1 MSSVKKLDVLK
12 VKDVKKKIHP
22 LDKKL
27 HPNLPRHPFL
37 QLLIAPPKS
46 GKSNL
51 IMNMLF
57 NQEFYNAQDYWE
69 EVVFI
74 SPTADYDHTLKN
86 FLPMLENC
94 VRITDPEEIANLE
107 SILREICKGQME
119 LKKKDED
126 MKRILVVLD
135 DCVGFMDKSLGILCS
150 KYRHFN
156 LSIILTSQSFRSIP
170 LITRNCAGSLIV
182 FHLNSGKEW
191 EKITEE
197 HGENFSEDFEA
208 IAKDN
213 TEVKYSFVML
223 NNETMKMTSGFNN
236 VLIDAEARDSE

>member
-22 LDKKL
+22 LDKTL

-57 NQEFYNAQDYWE
+57 NQEFYNAQEYWE
-69 EVVFI
+69 EVVYI
-74 SPTADYDHTLKN
+74 SPTADFDNTLKN

-94 VRITDPEEIANLE
+94 VRITDPDEIVNLE
-107 SILREICKGQME
+107 SILKEICRGQME
-119 LKKKDED
+119 LKKKNEEF
-126 MKRILVVLD
+126 KRILVVLD

-150 KYRHFN
+150 KYRHYS
-156 LSIILTSQSFRSIP
+156 LTIILTSQSFRSIP
-170 LITRNCAGSLIV
+170 LITRNCAGNLII

-197 HGENFSEDFEA
+197 HGDNFSSDFES
-208 IAKDN
+208 IARKN

-223 NNETMKMTSGFNN
+223 NNESMKMTSGFND
-236 VLIDAEARDSE
+236 VLIDAEALDQQ

>member
-1 MSSVKKLDVLK
+1 MNDKLEVLK
-12 VKDVKKKIHP
+12 VKDPKKKIHP

-37 QLLIAPPKS
+37 ELICAPPKS

-57 NQEFYNAQDYWE
+57 NQQFYDAQEYWH
-69 EVVFI
+69 EVIYI
-74 SPTADYDHTLKN
+74 SPTADYDNTLKN
-86 FLPMLENC
+86 YLPMLENC
-94 VRITDPEEIANLE
+94 VRITDPEEIVNLQ
-107 SILREICKGQME
+107 SILKEICRGQAE

-170 LITRNCAGSLIV
+170 LITRNCAGSLII

-191 EKITEE
+191 DKITEE
-197 HGENFSEDFEA
+197 HGDNFSEDFQT
-208 IAKDN
+208 IAKKN

-223 NNETMKMTSGFNN
+223 NNESMKMTSGFNN
-236 VLIDAEARDSE
+236 VLIDAEAKDAE

>member
-1 MSSVKKLDVLK
+1 MSSASKLEVLK
-12 VKDVKKKIHP
+12 VKDVKKKINP

-37 QLLIAPPKS
+37 QLLCAPPKA

-57 NQEFYNAQDYWE
+57 NQEFYNAQEYWD
-69 EVVFI
+69 EVIFI
-74 SPTADYDHTLKN
+74 SPTAEYDHTLKN

-94 VRITDPEEIANLE
+94 VRITDPEEIVNLE
-107 SILREICKGQME
+107 GILREICKGQAD
-119 LKKKDED
+119 LKKKNEE
-126 MKRILVVLD
+126 MKRILIVLD
-135 DCVGFMDKSLGILCS
+135 DCISFLKPIAVLCS
-150 KYRHFN
+150 KYRHYN
-156 LSIILTSQSFRSIP
+156 LSIIITSQSFRSIP
-170 LITRNCAGSLIV
+170 LITRNCAGSVII

-197 HGENFSEDFEA
+197 HGDNFSSDFES
-208 IAKDN
+208 IAKKN

-223 NNETMKMTSGFNN
+223 NNESMKMTSGFND
-236 VLIDAEARDSE
+236 VLIDAEAKDAE

>member
-1 MSSVKKLDVLK
+1 MNDKLEVLK
-12 VKDVKKKIHP
+12 VKDPKKKIHP

-37 QLLIAPPKS
+37 QLLIAPPKA

-57 NQEFYNAQDYWE
+57 NQQFYDAQEYWH
-69 EVVFI
+69 EVIYI

-94 VRITDPEEIANLE
+94 VRITDPEEIVNLE
-107 SILREICKGQME
+107 SIFREICRGQTE
-119 LKKKDED
+119 LRKKNEE

-150 KYRHFN
+150 KYRHFG
-156 LSIILTSQSFRSIP
+156 LTLILTSQSFRSIP
-170 LITRNCAGSLIV
+170 LITRNCAGSLIM
-182 FHLNSGKEW
+182 FHLNSGKEL
-191 EKITEE
+191 EKINEE
-197 HGENFSEDFEA
+197 WGENFTPDFES
-208 IAKDN
+208 IARKY
-213 TEVKYSFVML
+213 TEHKYEFIML
-223 NNETMKMTSGFNN
+223 NQESMKITHGFNE
-236 VLIDAEARDSE
+236 VIVDAEAKDTE